1 VRLLLDTHIA
11 VWAVVNDD
19 RLTQKARLLIETEVD
34 ICVSIASVWEIAIK
48 YSIGRRAAGALPIS
62 GAEAHACFV
71 DAGFAILPIEQKH
84 VAQLEQL
91 PWIHRDPFDRLLVAT
106 AMTSERWLLTQDAAL
121 FAYSDSVLSA

>member
-1 VRLLLDTHIA
+1 MRLLLDTHIA

-19 RLTQKARLLIETEVD
+19 RLTQKARLLIETEDD

-48 YSIGRRAAGALPIS
+48 YSIGRRGVGALPIS
-62 GAEAHACFV
+62 GAEAHTYFV